1 MLQVKLFAMRFCDD
15 MDGFDD
21 EPLRAFMVDK
31 DVVSL
36 KEKFFFKDNVP
47 YWSVMLMY
55 KSKPKP
61 TDVSKEA
68 QKKVLDTKDD
78 YRSVLTEEST
88 PLFNLLREW
97 RNEKAK
103 KAGSPPY
110 ILFTNIQLAEIAGK
124 YPETLTQLASVEGVG
139 RAKIKKYGEEI
150 LQIVKTLKGQQK
162 AEKPAESK
170 EAPQQ
175 AKDSTEKQP
184 DTGKAAETSKM
195 PEKDQGNLWDSAK
208 EGKQ

>member
-1 MLQVKLFAMRFCDD
+1 MLQVKLFAMRFCDEI
-15 MDGFDD
+15 DGFDD
-21 EPLRAFMVDK
+21 EPLRAFIAGK
-31 DVVSL
+31 EIVSL
-36 KEKFFFKDNVP
+36 KEQFFFKDNVP

-55 KSKPKP
+55 KSKPRP
-61 TDVSKEA
+61 IDLSKES
-68 QKKVLDTKDD
+68 QKKVEDKKDD

-110 ILFTNIQLAEIAGK
+110 ILFNNLQLAQIAGK
-124 YPETLTQLASVEGVG
+124 KPETLTQLASVEGVG

-150 LQIVKTLKGQQK
+150 LQIARTLKEQQK
-162 AEKPAESK
+162 TEKSEEAREKPVQEKK
-170 EAPQQ
+170 EETQKTPEAVK
-175 AKDSTEKQP
+175 KD
-184 DTGKAAETSKM
+184 
-195 PEKDQGNLWDSAK
+195 EKDQGTLWGSAKK

>member
-1 MLQVKLFAMRFCDD
+1 MLQVKLFAMRFCDEI
-15 MDGFDD
+15 DGFDD
-21 EPLRAFMVDK
+21 EPLRAFMAGK
-31 DVVSL
+31 EIVSL
-36 KEKFFFKDNVP
+36 KEQFFFKDNVP

-55 KSKPKP
+55 KSKPSP
-61 TDVSKEA
+61 IDLSKES
-68 QKKVLDTKDD
+68 QKKVEDKKDD

-110 ILFTNIQLAEIAGK
+110 ILFNNLQLAQIAGK
-124 YPETLTQLASVEGVG
+124 KPETLTQLASVEGVG

-150 LQIVKTLKGQQK
+150 LQIARTLKEQQK
-162 AEKPAESK
+162 TEKSEEGKEKPVQEKK
-170 EAPQQ
+170 EETQKTPEAVK
-175 AKDSTEKQP
+175 KD
-184 DTGKAAETSKM
+184 
-195 PEKDQGNLWDSAK
+195 EKDQGTLWGSAKK

>member
-1 MLQVKLFAMRFCDD
+1 MLQVKLFAMRFCDEL
-15 MDGFDD
+15 DGFDD
-21 EPLRAFMVDK
+21 EPLRAFMAGK
-31 DVVSL
+31 EIVSL
-36 KEKFFFKDNVP
+36 KEQFFFKDNVP

-55 KSKPKP
+55 KSKPRP
-61 TDVSKEA
+61 IDLSKES
-68 QKKVLDTKDD
+68 QKKVEDKKDD

-110 ILFTNIQLAEIAGK
+110 ILFNNLQLAQIAGK
-124 YPETLTQLASVEGVG
+124 KPETLTQLASVEGVG

-150 LQIVKTLKGQQK
+150 LQIARTLKEQQK
-162 AEKPAESK
+162 TEKSEEAREKPVQEKK
-170 EAPQQ
+170 EETQKTPEAVK
-175 AKDSTEKQP
+175 KD
-184 DTGKAAETSKM
+184 
-195 PEKDQGNLWDSAK
+195 EKDQGTLWGSAKK

>member
-1 MLQVKLFAMRFCDD
+1 MLQVKLFAMRFCDEI
-15 MDGFDD
+15 DGFDD
-21 EPLRAFMVDK
+21 EPLRAFMAGK
-31 DVVSL
+31 EIVSL
-36 KEKFFFKDNVP
+36 KEQFFFKDNVP

-55 KSKPKP
+55 KSKPRP
-61 TDVSKEA
+61 IDLSKES
-68 QKKVLDTKDD
+68 QKKVEDKKDD

-110 ILFTNIQLAEIAGK
+110 ILFNNLQLAQIAGK
-124 YPETLTQLASVEGVG
+124 KPETLTQLASVEGVG

-150 LQIVKTLKGQQK
+150 LQIARTLKEQQK
-162 AEKPAESK
+162 TEKSEEAREKPVQEKK
-170 EAPQQ
+170 EETQKTPEAVK
-175 AKDSTEKQP
+175 KD
-184 DTGKAAETSKM
+184 
-195 PEKDQGNLWDSAK
+195 EKDQGTLWGSAKK